1 LPLSLSPVCAA
12 YTGEQHGKPLEGVA
26 SLPGL
31 TRDDGASTNG
41 KILHPRTG
49 KTRSAPLVPA
59 DEDRRRDVAGE

>member
-1 LPLSLSPVCAA
+1 MPLSPVCAA
-12 YTGEQHGKPLEGVA
+12 CAGERHGKPLEGVA
-26 SLPGL
+26 SFRGL